1 MLNKELFNKKSFIDF
16 SYLFFTNLLKKL
28 FGLLREIILAFFFGS
43 SMIYANFLLIKT
55 VADFFSQITFGNA
68 LQANLMP
75 KFSKIFSSKKSV
87 NLNPVFVFTKK
98 SSVKLFFLSQIVQ
111 IPLIWFF
118 DFEYKLLFI
127 FISIILGLL
136 VSLNFFNSVFL
147 TILQAKG
154 EFKKYSIATTINVL
168 VSTILL
174 YPFTLI
180 FNLFAVVFS
189 RLIGILTLLYKYIN
203 PLLKYNNQ
211 GYSAKISLQDF
222 NIYILILG
230 NFANIIIILGRFF
243 SGIDGGNTITF
254 YTYSVVIFNAFLTA
268 IIMNIN
274 TLVLRFISI
283 QKGIMLTIFSSVIS
297 LLIGLILLFV
307 FNSYS
312 LEIISTVFEYGRF
325 SSIDTINTALFL
337 RELSWSFVFIFI
349 STSLFQPFFTLPFET
364 LKNQSKLLIRYFLI
378 FFVLILIYVFKA
390 DCSHTDKLIL
400 LIRYFSISYFIISI
414 FSVFKYKR
422 YVN

>member
-43 SMIYANFLLIKT
+43 SISYANFLLIKT
-55 VADFFSQITFGNA
+55 VSDFFSQITFGNA

-98 SSVKLFFLSQIVQ
+98 SSVKLFFVSQIVQ

-180 FNLFAVVFS
+180 FNLFAVVF
-189 RLIGILTLLYKYIN
+189 K
-203 PLLKYNNQ
+203 
-211 GYSAKISLQDF
+211 
-222 NIYILILG
+222 
-230 NFANIIIILGRFF
+230 
-243 SGIDGGNTITF
+243 
-254 YTYSVVIFNAFLTA
+254 
-268 IIMNIN
+268 
-274 TLVLRFISI
+274 
-283 QKGIMLTIFSSVIS
+283 
-297 LLIGLILLFV
+297 
-307 FNSYS
+307 
-312 LEIISTVFEYGRF
+312 
-325 SSIDTINTALFL
+325 
-337 RELSWSFVFIFI
+337 
-349 STSLFQPFFTLPFET
+349 
-364 LKNQSKLLIRYFLI
+364 
-378 FFVLILIYVFKA
+378 
-390 DCSHTDKLIL
+390 
-400 LIRYFSISYFIISI
+400 
-414 FSVFKYKR
+414 
-422 YVN
+422 